1 MRGERRKA
9 RMAFVSALVSSY
21 GIDLTIVADFVATDT
36 ILSYGEWSAKMGD
49 VRVALANISWC

>member
-1 MRGERRKA
+1 
-9 RMAFVSALVSSY
+9 MAFVSTLVSSY